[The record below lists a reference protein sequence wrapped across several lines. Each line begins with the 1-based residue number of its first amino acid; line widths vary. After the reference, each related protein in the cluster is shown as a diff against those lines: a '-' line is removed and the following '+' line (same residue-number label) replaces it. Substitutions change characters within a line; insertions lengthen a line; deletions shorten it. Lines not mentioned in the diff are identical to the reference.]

1 MQRSTLWSLAAFIA
15 AALSWQAAPASPRP
29 TVEAAP
35 PVTAAVPLAVRK
47 LAQQVLES
55 GDHRR
60 QPFAIVDKQA
70 AVIVVYRGDGTLAGA
85 SSALLGQ
92 TLGDESVP
100 GVGERAQ
107 SRSLRHG
114 DRTTAAGRFASQPGR
129 TDSGDEVVWLDY
141 DNALSIHRLRRGPS
155 WERRA
160 QGLAST
166 SPLDKR
172 LSDGCVVVH
181 EAFYESVVQPL
192 LGRGRG
198 VVYVMPETMPLQQWQ
213 PLIGARDL

>member
-1 MQRSTLWSLAAFIA
+1 MQRSTLWSLAAFVA

-29 TVEAAP
+29 TVEAAHP
-35 PVTAAVPLAVRK
+35 ATAAVPPAVRK
-47 LAQQVLES
+47 LAQQVLDS
-55 GDHRR
+55 GDHRK

-85 SSALLGQ
+85 SSVLLGQ
-92 TLGDESVP
+92 SVGDESVP

-107 SRSLRHG
+107 RRSLRDG
-114 DRTTAAGRFASQPGR
+114 DRTTAAGRFASEPGR
-129 TDSGDEVVWLDY
+129 TMAGDAVVWIDY
-141 DNALSIHRLRRGPS
+141 GNALSIHRLRRGPS

-166 SPLDKR
+166 SPQEKR

-181 EAFYESVVQPL
+181 EAFYESVVQPV
-192 LGRGRG
+192 LGQGRG
-198 VVYVMPETMPLQQWQ
+198 VVYVMPETTPLQQWQ
-213 PLIGARDL
+213 PLLGQRDL